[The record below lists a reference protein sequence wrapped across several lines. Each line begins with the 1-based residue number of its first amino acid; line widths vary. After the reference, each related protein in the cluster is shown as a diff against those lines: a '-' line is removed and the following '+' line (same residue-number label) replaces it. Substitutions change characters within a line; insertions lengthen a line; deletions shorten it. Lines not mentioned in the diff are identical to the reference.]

1 MDHDL
6 PQQPGSSSSSGSS
19 ESSNGQRRIGKMF
32 NVSEAQVLLD
42 SIPTDYG
49 TCTDEEPDSD
59 PDDPDFTPLPN
70 PLPSQTRIDR
80 LTVAAEAE
88 DCGTAGDDEENCRP
102 SGRSVLLTKEFRTFQ
117 RMKRNNLI
125 KKKSIYKRIMLILE
139 GKNGKENQKWN
150 GFGLG
155 ESVVCEMVED
165 LFGGGHEK
173 VSGPAFV
180 DSGYPSPN
188 R

>member
-1 MDHDL
+1 MRWLDDLTYVALHLAIGLIMVLLCYFRNMDHDL

-19 ESSNGQRRIGKMF
+19 ESSNGQRRIVKMF

-59 PDDPDFTPLPN
+59 PDDPDFRPLPN

-102 SGRSVLLTKEFRTFQ
+102 SGVHIWKKRTLDKRVQDFLKNEGDYMFNLL
-117 RMKRNNLI
+117 
-125 KKKSIYKRIMLILE
+125 
-139 GKNGKENQKWN
+139 
-150 GFGLG
+150 
-155 ESVVCEMVED
+155 
-165 LFGGGHEK
+165 
-173 VSGPAFV
+173 
-180 DSGYPSPN
+180 
-188 R
+188 

>member
-1 MDHDL
+1 MVLLCYFRNMDHDL

-19 ESSNGQRRIGKMF
+19 ESSNGQRRIVKMF

-80 LTVAAEAE
+80 LTELLKQKIAEQLE
-88 DCGTAGDDEENCRP
+88 MMRKTVDLVGFT

-117 RMKRNNLI
+117 RMKVITCLI
-125 KKKSIYKRIMLILE
+125 CSM
-139 GKNGKENQKWN
+139 
-150 GFGLG
+150 
-155 ESVVCEMVED
+155 
-165 LFGGGHEK
+165 
-173 VSGPAFV
+173 
-180 DSGYPSPN
+180 
-188 R
+188 

>member
-1 MDHDL
+1 MRWLDDLTYVALHLAIGLIMVLLCYFRNMDHDL

-19 ESSNGQRRIGKMF
+19 ESSNGQRRIVKMF

-117 RMKRNNLI
+117 RMKVITCLI
-125 KKKSIYKRIMLILE
+125 CSGLF
-139 GKNGKENQKWN
+139 KE
-150 GFGLG
+150 
-155 ESVVCEMVED
+155 
-165 LFGGGHEK
+165 
-173 VSGPAFV
+173 
-180 DSGYPSPN
+180 
-188 R
+188 